1 MTWIAVILLAA
12 LALVV
17 AVLALRLPKK
27 GWTLFA
33 AVLLFGLAGYAL
45 QGSPNLASSPRQGV
59 TAEAAQ
65 SGEALVAAR
74 RALFDDGQPPPG
86 FLTIS
91 DGFARRGRYEEA
103 AQLLRN
109 GLAANPDFGEGWLA
123 LANALVE
130 HTGGRMTPAARYA
143 YDRADNSLPGHPGPG
158 YFLGI
163 SFLRSGQ
170 PGEARDAWAELLA
183 NTPEDAPWRDDLAAR
198 VEGLGRMLEQSGTGP
213 QR

>member
-17 AVLALRLPKK
+17 AILALRLPKK
-27 GWTLFA
+27 GWKLFA

-45 QGSPNLASSPRQGV
+45 QSRPDLASAPKQSRV
-59 TAEAAQ
+59 ADAAQ
-65 SGEALVAAR
+65 SGEAIVSAR
-74 RALFDDGQPPPG
+74 RALFDSGQPPPG
-86 FLTIS
+86 FLTVS

-109 GLAANPDFGEGWLA
+109 GLAENPEFGEGWLA

-130 HTGGRMTPAARYA
+130 HAGGRVTPAARYA
-143 YDRADNSLPGHPGPG
+143 FDRAEDTLPGNPGPA

-163 SFLRSGQ
+163 ALLRSGQ
-170 PGEARDAWAELLA
+170 LGEARDVWAELLE
-183 NTPEDAPWRDDLAAR
+183 NTPEDAPWREELAAR
-198 VEGLGRMLEQSGTGP
+198 VEGLGQMLEQSGNQPG
-213 QR
+213 R